1 MKRSGK
7 ENPQHKPAIEV
18 EDLRKLKS
26 NAAFSFVSPL
36 SLLRCVWFN
45 IVLYFCRRGREGQR
59 SLTTKSFRFDMDA
72 NGRKFATMAHDEAS
86 KNHPG
91 GLNDVHSQEKEA
103 RMYQTEDENDGY
115 KALELYMAKINPKC
129 TAFFQYPKKYFNYVD

>member
-26 NAAFSFVSPL
+26 NAAFSFVSALPI
-36 SLLRCVWFN
+36 LRCVWFN

-59 SLTTKSFRFDMDA
+59 NLTTKSFRFNTDA
-72 NGRKFATMAHDEAS
+72 NGRKFATMALDEAS

-91 GLNDVHSQEKEA
+91 GLNDVQS
-103 RMYQTEDENDGY
+103 
-115 KALELYMAKINPKC
+115 
-129 TAFFQYPKKYFNYVD
+129 